1 VLDWLIVG
9 GGIHG
14 VHLGSRLVRRGVP
27 TEGIRIVDPAPRL
40 LHQWHRCVEATGMT
54 YLRSPVVHHLD
65 GDPYALKR
73 FAETWTGATRPLFRP
88 PYDRPSVELFAA
100 HAAHV
105 IERDGLADVHVQDRV
120 EGVELSC
127 DAAEVRLASGTTV
140 RAERVV
146 LAIGASEQPH
156 HPAWARDLVDAP
168 VHHVFGA
175 DGTGAL
181 DAPPDSVAIVGGGI
195 TAAQVAL
202 RLADGQRNVYL
213 LMRHA
218 PRAHVFDSDPGWIG
232 PKHMRAFLATPDHDA
247 RRRTI
252 QRARHRG
259 SIPPRQLRRLKGAID
274 RGDVTAVQA
283 TVQRATPTE
292 QGLHLDLG
300 DAALPEVTVDAVFL
314 ATGFEARR
322 PGGAWVDALRDG
334 HELPCAACGY
344 PIVDRALRWHPRVFV
359 TGPLAELE
367 LGPVSRNI
375 VGARRAS
382 ERMMAIA
389 GGYR

>member
-1 VLDWLIVG
+1 MLDWLIVG

-14 VHLGSRLVRRGVP
+14 VHMASRLVRRGVRS
-27 TEGIRIVDPAPRL
+27 EGIRIVDPAPRL

-65 GDPYALKR
+65 DNPYALKR
-73 FAETWTGATRPLFRP
+73 FSETWTGATRPLFRA

-100 HAAHV
+100 HSAHV
-105 IERDGLADVHVQDRV
+105 IDRDGLADLHVQDRV
-120 EGVELSC
+120 EGVDLSC
-127 DAAEVRLASGTTV
+127 EAAEVHLASGDSL

-146 LAIGASEQPH
+146 LAIGASEQPYR
-156 HPAWARDLVDAP
+156 PAWAQELGDAP
-168 VHHVFGA
+168 VHHVFGPHGNA
-175 DGTGAL
+175 AL
-181 DAPPDSVAIVGGGI
+181 DDPPDSVAVIGGGI

-202 RLADGQRNVYL
+202 RLADGRRKVFL

-218 PRAHVFDSDPGWIG
+218 PRPHIFDSDPGWIG
-232 PKHMRAFLATPDHDA
+232 PKNMRGFLATSSHDD
-247 RRRTI
+247 RRRQI
-252 QRARHRG
+252 QEARHRG
-259 SIPPRQLRRLKGAID
+259 SIPPRVLRELKLAID
-274 RGDVTAVQA
+274 AELVTAVRA
-283 TVQRATPTE
+283 TVQHAASTDR
-292 QGLHLDLG
+292 GIHLDLG
-300 DAALPEVTVDAVFL
+300 DATLPEATVGAVFL

-322 PGGAWVDALRDG
+322 PGGAWVDALRDA
-334 HELPCAACGY
+334 HELPCASCGY

-382 ERMMAIA
+382 ERVLAVA
-389 GGYR
+389 